1 MNYLVHLSLDKTE
14 LEIGKVIISLE
25 DFEVVFN
32 KGIKIISIVII
43 MYLSIKIGKYLIK
56 KAVDKQVKSNA
67 ALSLDPQRAK
77 TLGGV
82 MKSILKY
89 SVYFLGITSILS
101 VLFGGISFTF
111 ASIGGV
117 ALGLGSQS
125 LIKDFING
133 FFILFEDQF
142 GIGDYVTI
150 GNFSGIVQ
158 TIGIRTTIIKD
169 FTGDIHSIPNG
180 MISEVTNHSRGNTR
194 FIVDVDIAYEE
205 DIDNAINAIKDFT
218 GDIHSIPNGMIS
230 EVTNHSRGNTRFI
243 VDVDIAYEEDIDNAI
258 NAIKECCDK
267 FQKEHEDFINE
278 PIEVSGVSALA
289 ASSVTIRTVGRTK
302 PLTQWKMENELR
314 KAIKITL
321 DENGIEIP
329 YPKTQLININSDKGE
344 F

>member
-1 MNYLVHLSLDKTE
+1 MHGINYLVHLSLDKTE

-205 DIDNAINAIKDFT
+205 DIDNAINAI
-218 GDIHSIPNGMIS
+218 
-230 EVTNHSRGNTRFI
+230 
-243 VDVDIAYEEDIDNAI
+243 

-278 PIEVSGVSALA
+278 PIEVLGVSALA

>member
-1 MNYLVHLSLDKTE
+1 MHGINYLVHLSLDKTE

-111 ASIGGV
+111 ASISGV

-205 DIDNAINAIKDFT
+205 DNAI
-218 GDIHSIPNGMIS
+218 
-230 EVTNHSRGNTRFI
+230 
-243 VDVDIAYEEDIDNAI
+243 NAI

-278 PIEVSGVSALA
+278 PIEVLGVSALA

>member
-1 MNYLVHLSLDKTE
+1 MDGINYLVHLSLDKTE

-205 DIDNAINAIKDFT
+205 DIDNAINAIK
-218 GDIHSIPNGMIS
+218 
-230 EVTNHSRGNTRFI
+230 
-243 VDVDIAYEEDIDNAI
+243 
-258 NAIKECCDK
+258 ECCDK

>member
-1 MNYLVHLSLDKTE
+1 MYGINYLVHLSLDKTE

-158 TIGIRTTIIKD
+158 TIGRTTI
-169 FTGDIHSIPNG
+169 
-180 MISEVTNHSRGNTR
+180 
-194 FIVDVDIAYEE
+194 
-205 DIDNAINAIKDFT
+205 IKDFT

>member
-1 MNYLVHLSLDKTE
+1 MYGINYLVRLSLDKEE
-14 LEIGKVIISLE
+14 LQIGGLIINIE
-25 DFEVVFN
+25 DFEMILN
-32 KGIKIISIVII
+32 KGLKIISIIII
-43 MYLSIKIGKYLIK
+43 MYLSIKMGKYLIK

-89 SVYFLGITSILS
+89 SVYFLGITTILS
-101 VLFGGISFTF
+101 ILFGGISFTF

-117 ALGLGSQS
+117 ALGLGAQS

-133 FFILFEDQF
+133 FFNLFEDQF

-158 TIGIRTTIIKD
+158 AIGIRTTIIKD
-169 FTGDIHSIPNG
+169 FNGDVHSIPNG
-180 MISEVTNHSRGNTR
+180 MISEVTNHSRENTR

-205 DIDNAINAIKDFT
+205 DIDNAIN
-218 GDIHSIPNGMIS
+218 S
-230 EVTNHSRGNTRFI
+230 
-243 VDVDIAYEEDIDNAI
+243 
-258 NAIKECCDK
+258 IKECCEK
-267 FQKEHEDFINE
+267 FQKQYEEFINE
-278 PIEVSGVSALA
+278 PLEVLGVSALA
-289 ASSVTIRTVGRTK
+289 ASSVTIRTIGKTK

-321 DENGIEIP
+321 DKEGIEIP

-344 F
+344 IQ

>member
-1 MNYLVHLSLDKTE
+1 MSLDKTE

-25 DFEVVFN
+25 DFEVMFN

-205 DIDNAINAIKDFT
+205 DIDNAINAIK
-218 GDIHSIPNGMIS
+218 
-230 EVTNHSRGNTRFI
+230 
-243 VDVDIAYEEDIDNAI
+243 
-258 NAIKECCDK
+258 ECCDK

>member
-1 MNYLVHLSLDKTE
+1 MYGINYLVHLSLDKTE

-180 MISEVTNHSRGNTR
+180 MISEVTNHSRGNAR

-205 DIDNAINAIKDFT
+205 DIDNAI
-218 GDIHSIPNGMIS
+218 
-230 EVTNHSRGNTRFI
+230 
-243 VDVDIAYEEDIDNAI
+243 NAI

-278 PIEVSGVSALA
+278 PIEVLGVSALA

>member
-1 MNYLVHLSLDKTE
+1 MYGINYLVHLSLDKTE

-32 KGIKIISIVII
+32 NGIKIISIVII

-205 DIDNAINAIKDFT
+205 DIDNAINAIK
-218 GDIHSIPNGMIS
+218 
-230 EVTNHSRGNTRFI
+230 
-243 VDVDIAYEEDIDNAI
+243 
-258 NAIKECCDK
+258 ECCDK

>member
-1 MNYLVHLSLDKTE
+1 MHGINYLVHLSLDKTE

-194 FIVDVDIAYEE
+194 FIVDVDITYEE
-205 DIDNAINAIKDFT
+205 DIDNAI
-218 GDIHSIPNGMIS
+218 
-230 EVTNHSRGNTRFI
+230 
-243 VDVDIAYEEDIDNAI
+243 NAI

-278 PIEVSGVSALA
+278 PIEVLGVSALA

>member
-1 MNYLVHLSLDKTE
+1 MHGINYLVHLSLDKTE

-205 DIDNAINAIKDFT
+205 DIDNAINAIK
-218 GDIHSIPNGMIS
+218 
-230 EVTNHSRGNTRFI
+230 
-243 VDVDIAYEEDIDNAI
+243 
-258 NAIKECCDK
+258 ECCDK

-329 YPKTQLININSDKGE
+329 YPKTQLININSDKGNFNGRE

>member
-1 MNYLVHLSLDKTE
+1 MYGINYLVHLSLDKTE

-111 ASIGGV
+111 ASISGV

-205 DIDNAINAIKDFT
+205 DIDNAINAI
-218 GDIHSIPNGMIS
+218 
-230 EVTNHSRGNTRFI
+230 
-243 VDVDIAYEEDIDNAI
+243 

-278 PIEVSGVSALA
+278 PIEVLGVSALA

>member
-1 MNYLVHLSLDKTE
+1 MHGINYLVHLSLDKTE

-67 ALSLDPQRAK
+67 ALSLDPQRTK

-205 DIDNAINAIKDFT
+205 DIDNAINAIK
-218 GDIHSIPNGMIS
+218 
-230 EVTNHSRGNTRFI
+230 
-243 VDVDIAYEEDIDNAI
+243 
-258 NAIKECCDK
+258 ECCDK

>member
-1 MNYLVHLSLDKTE
+1 MYGINYLVHLSLDKTE

-101 VLFGGISFTF
+101 VLFGGIFFTF
-111 ASIGGV
+111 ASISGV

-205 DIDNAINAIKDFT
+205 DIDNAINAIK
-218 GDIHSIPNGMIS
+218 
-230 EVTNHSRGNTRFI
+230 
-243 VDVDIAYEEDIDNAI
+243 
-258 NAIKECCDK
+258 ECCDK

-278 PIEVSGVSALA
+278 PIEVLGVSALA

>member
-1 MNYLVHLSLDKTE
+1 MSLDKTE

-67 ALSLDPQRAK
+67 ALSLDPQKAK

-205 DIDNAINAIKDFT
+205 DIDNAINAIK
-218 GDIHSIPNGMIS
+218 
-230 EVTNHSRGNTRFI
+230 
-243 VDVDIAYEEDIDNAI
+243 
-258 NAIKECCDK
+258 ECCDK

>member
-1 MNYLVHLSLDKTE
+1 M
-14 LEIGKVIISLE
+14 
-25 DFEVVFN
+25 
-32 KGIKIISIVII
+32 
-43 MYLSIKIGKYLIK
+43 
-56 KAVDKQVKSNA
+56 KSNA

-205 DIDNAINAIKDFT
+205 DIDNAINAIK
-218 GDIHSIPNGMIS
+218 
-230 EVTNHSRGNTRFI
+230 
-243 VDVDIAYEEDIDNAI
+243 
-258 NAIKECCDK
+258 ECCDK

>member
-1 MNYLVHLSLDKTE
+1 
-14 LEIGKVIISLE
+14 
-25 DFEVVFN
+25 
-32 KGIKIISIVII
+32 
-43 MYLSIKIGKYLIK
+43 
-56 KAVDKQVKSNA
+56 
-67 ALSLDPQRAK
+67 
-77 TLGGV
+77 
-82 MKSILKY
+82 
-89 SVYFLGITSILS
+89 
-101 VLFGGISFTF
+101 
-111 ASIGGV
+111 
-117 ALGLGSQS
+117 
-125 LIKDFING
+125 
-133 FFILFEDQF
+133 
-142 GIGDYVTI
+142 
-150 GNFSGIVQ
+150 
-158 TIGIRTTIIKD
+158 
-169 FTGDIHSIPNG
+169 
-180 MISEVTNHSRGNTR
+180 
-194 FIVDVDIAYEE
+194 
-205 DIDNAINAIKDFT
+205 
-218 GDIHSIPNGMIS
+218 MIS

>member
-1 MNYLVHLSLDKTE
+1 MHGINYLVHLSLDKTE

-67 ALSLDPQRAK
+67 ALSLDPQKAK

-205 DIDNAINAIKDFT
+205 DIDNAINAIK
-218 GDIHSIPNGMIS
+218 
-230 EVTNHSRGNTRFI
+230 
-243 VDVDIAYEEDIDNAI
+243 
-258 NAIKECCDK
+258 ECCDK

>member
-1 MNYLVHLSLDKTE
+1 MYGINYLVHLSLDKTE

-205 DIDNAINAIKDFT
+205 DIDNAINAIK
-218 GDIHSIPNGMIS
+218 
-230 EVTNHSRGNTRFI
+230 
-243 VDVDIAYEEDIDNAI
+243 
-258 NAIKECCDK
+258 ECCDK
-267 FQKEHEDFINE
+267 FQEEHEDFINE

>member
-1 MNYLVHLSLDKTE
+1 MYGINYLVHLSLDKTE

-205 DIDNAINAIKDFT
+205 DIDNAINAI
-218 GDIHSIPNGMIS
+218 
-230 EVTNHSRGNTRFI
+230 
-243 VDVDIAYEEDIDNAI
+243 

>member
-1 MNYLVHLSLDKTE
+1 MYGINYLVHLSLDQDQ
-14 LEIGKVIISLE
+14 LEIGKIILNLE
-25 DFEVVFN
+25 DFEIILN
-32 KGIKIISIVII
+32 KGLKVISIIVI
-43 MYLSIKIGKYLIK
+43 MYLSINIGKYLIK
-56 KAVDKQVKSNA
+56 KVVDKQVKSNA

-82 MKSILKY
+82 MRSILKY
-89 SVYFLGITSILS
+89 SVYFLGITTILS

-117 ALGLGSQS
+117 ALGFGAQS

-150 GNFSGIVQ
+150 GNFSGIIQ
-158 TIGIRTTIIKD
+158 TIGIRTTVIKD
-169 FTGDIHSIPNG
+169 FNGDIHSIPNG
-180 MISEVTNHSRGNTR
+180 T
-194 FIVDVDIAYEE
+194 
-205 DIDNAINAIKDFT
+205 
-218 GDIHSIPNGMIS
+218 IS

-258 NAIKECCDK
+258 NAIKECCEK
-267 FQKEHEDFINE
+267 FQKENEEFIKE
-278 PIEVSGVSALA
+278 PLEVLGVSALA
-289 ASSVTIRTVGRTK
+289 ASSVTIRTIGRTK

-321 DENGIEIP
+321 DKEKIEIP

-344 F
+344 N

>member
-1 MNYLVHLSLDKTE
+1 MHGINYLVHLSLDKTE

-205 DIDNAINAIKDFT
+205 DIDNAINAIK
-218 GDIHSIPNGMIS
+218 
-230 EVTNHSRGNTRFI
+230 
-243 VDVDIAYEEDIDNAI
+243 
-258 NAIKECCDK
+258 ECCDK

-314 KAIKITL
+314 KVIKITL

>member
-1 MNYLVHLSLDKTE
+1 MSLDKTE

-43 MYLSIKIGKYLIK
+43 MYLSINIGKYLIK

-205 DIDNAINAIKDFT
+205 DIDNAINAIK
-218 GDIHSIPNGMIS
+218 
-230 EVTNHSRGNTRFI
+230 
-243 VDVDIAYEEDIDNAI
+243 
-258 NAIKECCDK
+258 ECCDK

>member
-1 MNYLVHLSLDKTE
+1 MYGINYLVHLSLDKTE

-205 DIDNAINAIKDFT
+205 DIDNAINAIK
-218 GDIHSIPNGMIS
+218 
-230 EVTNHSRGNTRFI
+230 
-243 VDVDIAYEEDIDNAI
+243 
-258 NAIKECCDK
+258 ECCDK

-278 PIEVSGVSALA
+278 PIEVLGVSALA

>member
-1 MNYLVHLSLDKTE
+1 MHGINYLVHLSLDKTE

-67 ALSLDPQRAK
+67 SLSLDPQRAK

-194 FIVDVDIAYEE
+194 FIVDVDI
-205 DIDNAINAIKDFT
+205 T
-218 GDIHSIPNGMIS
+218 
-230 EVTNHSRGNTRFI
+230 
-243 VDVDIAYEEDIDNAI
+243 YEEDIDNAI

>member
-1 MNYLVHLSLDKTE
+1 MHGINYLVHLSLDKTE

-25 DFEVVFN
+25 DFEVMFN

-205 DIDNAINAIKDFT
+205 DIDNAINAIK
-218 GDIHSIPNGMIS
+218 
-230 EVTNHSRGNTRFI
+230 
-243 VDVDIAYEEDIDNAI
+243 
-258 NAIKECCDK
+258 ECCDK

-278 PIEVSGVSALA
+278 PIEVLGVSALA

>member
-1 MNYLVHLSLDKTE
+1 MYGINYLVHLSLDHDQ
-14 LEIGKVIISLE
+14 LEIGKIILNLE
-25 DFEVVFN
+25 DFEIILN
-32 KGIKIISIVII
+32 KGLKVISIIVI
-43 MYLSIKIGKYLIK
+43 MYLSINIGKYLIK
-56 KAVDKQVKSNA
+56 KVVDKQVKSNA

-82 MKSILKY
+82 MRSILKY
-89 SVYFLGITSILS
+89 SVYFLGITTILS

-117 ALGLGSQS
+117 ALGFGAQS

-150 GNFSGIVQ
+150 GNFSGIIQ
-158 TIGIRTTIIKD
+158 TIGIRTTVIKD
-169 FTGDIHSIPNG
+169 FNGDIHSIPNG
-180 MISEVTNHSRGNTR
+180 T
-194 FIVDVDIAYEE
+194 
-205 DIDNAINAIKDFT
+205 
-218 GDIHSIPNGMIS
+218 IS

-267 FQKEHEDFINE
+267 FQKEHEEFINE
-278 PIEVSGVSALA
+278 PMEVLGVSALA
-289 ASSVTIRTVGRTK
+289 ASSVTIRTIGRTK

-321 DENGIEIP
+321 DKKGIEIP
-329 YPKTQLININSDKGE
+329 YPKTQLININSYKGE
-344 F
+344 N

>member
-1 MNYLVHLSLDKTE
+1 MYGINYLVHLSLDQDQ
-14 LEIGKVIISLE
+14 LEIGKIILNLE
-25 DFEVVFN
+25 DFEIILN
-32 KGIKIISIVII
+32 KGLKVISIIVI
-43 MYLSIKIGKYLIK
+43 MYLSINIGKYLIK
-56 KAVDKQVKSNA
+56 KVVDKQVKSNA

-82 MKSILKY
+82 MRSILKY
-89 SVYFLGITSILS
+89 SVYFLGITTILS

-117 ALGLGSQS
+117 ALGFGAQS

-150 GNFSGIVQ
+150 GNFSGIIQ
-158 TIGIRTTIIKD
+158 TIGIRTTVIKD
-169 FTGDIHSIPNG
+169 FNGDIHSIPNG
-180 MISEVTNHSRGNTR
+180 T
-194 FIVDVDIAYEE
+194 
-205 DIDNAINAIKDFT
+205 
-218 GDIHSIPNGMIS
+218 IS

-267 FQKEHEDFINE
+267 FQKEHEEFINE
-278 PIEVSGVSALA
+278 PMEVLGVSALA
-289 ASSVTIRTVGRTK
+289 ASSVTIRTIGRTK

-321 DENGIEIP
+321 DKKGIEIP
-329 YPKTQLININSDKGE
+329 YPKTQLININSYKGE
-344 F
+344 N

>member
-1 MNYLVHLSLDKTE
+1 MYGINYLVHLSLDKTE

-67 ALSLDPQRAK
+67 SLSLDPQRAK

-205 DIDNAINAIKDFT
+205 DIDNAINAIK
-218 GDIHSIPNGMIS
+218 
-230 EVTNHSRGNTRFI
+230 
-243 VDVDIAYEEDIDNAI
+243 
-258 NAIKECCDK
+258 ECCDK

-329 YPKTQLININSDKGE
+329 YPKTQLININSSSHGN
-344 F
+344 

>member
-1 MNYLVHLSLDKTE
+1 MYGINYLVHLSLDKTE

-142 GIGDYVTI
+142 GIGDYITI

-158 TIGIRTTIIKD
+158 TIGIRTTI
-169 FTGDIHSIPNG
+169 
-180 MISEVTNHSRGNTR
+180 
-194 FIVDVDIAYEE
+194 
-205 DIDNAINAIKDFT
+205 IKDFT